1 MNFSL
6 GLFSISPAAAIV
18 LVLLLMIGFIST
30 SYFVY
35 QRLKLKKMRLAGV
48 LVLNTIAALTLT
60 SLAFDIQVINN
71 QASVIYLITNG
82 TTVQQ
87 LEQVDKKRPVFV
99 MHDFVKPEINS
110 NILDVA
116 ILIDAPSQ
124 ILSKPITLD
133 NLYVLGDGLNS
144 NQWQNFKLLMG
155 EKFTDI
161 SIDFSASEQRIGLV
175 KIQWPRKLA
184 VGQFVEIKGQLQ
196 GTDDSTPDKIYQLSL
211 LDPVGEAI
219 ETIRLKASER
229 FTLSFPAKTIGQW
242 VYRLKL
248 NEPNNNTFISNDPVA
263 FSVIEPVPLRILI
276 KQSAPSF
283 ETRQLK
289 NWAADFGSQ
298 ISVLT
303 QISQNKNTRQNINL
317 SATELEQVSSPF
329 TEQSLNY
336 FDWLVIDGRALL
348 TLTIQQMSVLQT
360 AVKKGLGVY
369 IIVDNELANAWPV
382 PSLEWLVDIRIQ
394 PLKLAS
400 YSSIPIWP
408 NSNIEQAIPLVR
420 AQITAH
426 DDSFL
431 VNNNEAK
438 ILVSQSKIGFG
449 KVALSLINSTY
460 SWQTSGMTGEYSY
473 YWQSIIYELARPK
486 QMPYW
491 LNTQND
497 SLSLLN
503 QQQKR
508 CLLGVSDSGVVTQ
521 NQDTQTLVLTQDMLQ
536 TERNCLTIWP
546 IKNAWQ
552 KLTWSEYKQSV
563 DEKRGEKSSTDTWF
577 YTYSEQDWS
586 QWQQAQK
593 HRASQNM
600 AQQHNT
606 KLLEKQ
612 ATKSLDKIW
621 FWGLL
626 VLSMSML
633 WLERKLF

>member
-1 MNFSL
+1 
-6 GLFSISPAAAIV
+6 
-18 LVLLLMIGFIST
+18 
-30 SYFVY
+30 
-35 QRLKLKKMRLAGV
+35 
-48 LVLNTIAALTLT
+48 
-60 SLAFDIQVINN
+60 
-71 QASVIYLITNG
+71 
-82 TTVQQ
+82 
-87 LEQVDKKRPVFV
+87 LEQ
-99 MHDFVKPEINS
+99 IT
-110 NILDVA
+110 
-116 ILIDAPSQ
+116 APF
-124 ILSKPITLD
+124 IGRTLD
-133 NLYVLGDGLNS
+133 N
-144 NQWQNFKLLMG
+144 
-155 EKFTDI
+155 
-161 SIDFSASEQRIGLV
+161 
-175 KIQWPRKLA
+175 
-184 VGQFVEIKGQLQ
+184 
-196 GTDDSTPDKIYQLSL
+196 
-211 LDPVGEAI
+211 
-219 ETIRLKASER
+219 
-229 FTLSFPAKTIGQW
+229 
-242 VYRLKL
+242 
-248 NEPNNNTFISNDPVA
+248 
-263 FSVIEPVPLRILI
+263 
-276 KQSAPSF
+276 
-283 ETRQLK
+283 
-289 NWAADFGSQ
+289 
-298 ISVLT
+298 
-303 QISQNKNTRQNINL
+303 
-317 SATELEQVSSPF
+317 
-329 TEQSLNY
+329 

-348 TLTIQQMSVLQT
+348 ALKKQSINALQA
-360 AVKKGLGVY
+360 AVNRGLGVY
-369 IIVDNELANAWPV
+369 IIADNELVSAWPV
-382 PSLEWLVDIRIQ
+382 TSMDWLSDIHIQ
-394 PLKLAS
+394 PLDVANYAS
-400 YSSIPIWP
+400 TPIWP
-408 NSNIEQAIPLVR
+408 HSQIEQTMPLLKAKITAVNHTPLVQNNA
-420 AQITAH
+420 AQ
-426 DDSFL
+426 
-431 VNNNEAK
+431 

-552 KLTWSEYKQSV
+552 KLTWGEYKQSV